1 MKDLL
6 DTIVRPLV
14 DNEEVMQITEHRR
27 GNQTILNLKLASE
40 DMGRV
45 IGKGGK
51 RATAIRNIMKARAFQ
66 ERRRVSIN
74 IGE

>member
-1 MKDLL
+1 MKTLL
-6 DTIVRPLV
+6 ETIVSPLV
-14 DNEEVMQITEHRR
+14 DNKEEMQISEQRR
-27 GNQTILNLKLASE
+27 GNQTILNLRLAQE

-51 RATAIRNIMKARAFQ
+51 RATAIRVIMKARAFQ

>member
-6 DTIVRPLV
+6 ETIVSPLV
-14 DNEEVMQITEHRR
+14 DHKEQMEITEQRR
-27 GNQTILNLKLASE
+27 GNQTILNLRLAQE

-51 RATAIRNIMKARAFQ
+51 RATAIRVIMKAKAFQ
-66 ERRRVSIN
+66 ERRRVTIN

>member
-14 DNEEVMQITEHRR
+14 DHEDEMEITEQRR
-27 GNQTILNLKLASE
+27 GNQTILNLRLASE

-51 RATAIRNIMKARAFQ
+51 RATAIRSIMKARGFQ